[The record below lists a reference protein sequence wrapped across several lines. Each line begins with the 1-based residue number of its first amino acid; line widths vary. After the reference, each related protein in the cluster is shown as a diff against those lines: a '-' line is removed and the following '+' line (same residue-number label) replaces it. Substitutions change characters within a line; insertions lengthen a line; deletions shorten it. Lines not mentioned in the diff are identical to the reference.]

1 MIHRIMDANL
11 YFTIKALH
19 IISFTA
25 WMAGL
30 FYLPRLYVYHADAPV
45 GGELSETLKVM
56 ERKLLRF
63 IMNPAMILT
72 WAFGIWLV
80 VITGYGA
87 PGTASGWIHAKVG
100 LVLILSAFHGM
111 SAKWRKDFER
121 DANTRSH
128 RYYRWANE
136 VPTVILVLIVFLAVL
151 KPF

>member
-1 MIHRIMDANL
+1 MDASL
-11 YFTIKALH
+11 YLALKALH

-30 FYLPRLYVYHADAPV
+30 LYLPRLYVYHAEAKV

-72 WAFGIWLV
+72 FILGIWLI
-80 VITGYGA
+80 VITGIGA
-87 PGTASGWIHAKVG
+87 PGSGAWIHAK
-100 LVLILSAFHGM
+100 LVLVLGLAGFHGM
-111 SAKWRKDFER
+111 CASWRKKFAN
-121 DANTRSH
+121 DANEKTH
-128 RYYRWANE
+128 KFYRWMNE
-136 VPTVILVLIVFLAVL
+136 VPTVALILIVFLAVL